1 MRQQD
6 YDKERVDERH
16 EKLVEEYFRQ
26 IRDLRSGKEQAVERL
41 VEMWDDDGRFEFAGA
56 PPVVGTF
63 EGRNAIH
70 VLYRNRLLAN
80 GMKLKVRGKQGNGEK
95 RLETALGVVDTDVHR
110 TRAMDDKVVAGWNTT
125 IGTEDGRGFEVSG
138 SHTFTFRDGRIL
150 SLRIVVSPRA
160 QEAKTESLAME
171 ELAVE
176 DVGELS
182 LAAWAVV

>member
-1 MRQQD
+1 MKPQD
-6 YDKERVDERH
+6 KYKDRVDTRH
-16 EKLVEEYFRQ
+16 EKVVNEYFRQ
-26 IRDLRSGKEQAVERL
+26 IKALRSGKEQAVERL
-41 VEMWDDDGRFEFAGA
+41 IKLWDDDGRFEFAGA
-56 PPVVGTF
+56 PPVVGVF

-80 GMKLKVRGKQGNGEK
+80 GMPLKIQGKTK
-95 RLETALGVVDTDVHR
+95 TMDTALGVVDTDVHR
-110 TRAMDDKVVAGWNTT
+110 TRSLDDKVVAGWNTT

-160 QEAKTESLAME
+160 QEARTENLSMA
-171 ELAVE
+171 ELTVD
-176 DVGELS
+176 DVGQLS